1 MAEATGMACVCRLLP
16 CVLVCVCVLRRPA
29 SLPTCAA
36 RVRVIEVV
44 VAPRLLTDHHHLW
57 GRGGCL
63 GPDVGVNTDRG
74 THPLPDHTY
83 HFHINVSPRRIQ
95 ATLSGGRDLRYL

>member
-1 MAEATGMACVCRLLP
+1 MAEATGMACVCRRLP

-44 VAPRLLTDHHHLW
+44 VAPRLLTDHHHL
-57 GRGGCL
+57 
-63 GPDVGVNTDRG
+63 
-74 THPLPDHTY
+74 
-83 HFHINVSPRRIQ
+83 
-95 ATLSGGRDLRYL
+95 